1 MPRASARAACPSCCS
16 ACAAPTP
23 LLTPAQHHHSRLPIS
38 PEHCLLE
45 RARQV
50 HLYWKCRY
58 KVDYESRES
67 KSGVP
72 YRSCTLVIL
81 QSILQA
87 VSQVRSVH
95 VIRTSKHTIK
105 TEMLPGVSCGAMLP
119 RHLHQTCRP
128 LPGNASSGHLRPSN
142 RDC

>member
-16 ACAAPTP
+16 ACAAPAL
-23 LLTPAQHHHSRLPIS
+23 LLTPAQHHHSRLQIS

-58 KVDYESRES
+58 KLDYESRES
-67 KSGVP
+67 KSGIP
-72 YRSCTLVIL
+72 YRSCTLIFL

-95 VIRTSKHTIK
+95 VIKNIK
-105 TEMLPGVSCGAMLP
+105 AQY
-119 RHLHQTCRP
+119 H
-128 LPGNASSGHLRPSN
+128 N
-142 RDC
+142 RDAAWGVMRCNAPSTPPPDLQASARQRKLWAPKAK